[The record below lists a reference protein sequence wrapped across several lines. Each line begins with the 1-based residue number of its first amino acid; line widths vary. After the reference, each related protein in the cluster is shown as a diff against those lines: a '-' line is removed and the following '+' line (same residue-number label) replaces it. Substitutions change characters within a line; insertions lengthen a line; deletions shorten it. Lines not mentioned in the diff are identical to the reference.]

1 MNDLLRTHYWKN
13 RERKTAFAVQDSN
26 PWPREIGAYH
36 WALDHWA
43 TTAVELHWCV
53 QHVFAF
59 QLKDVD
65 FYFFDFF
72 PLFLIYL
79 LIFFSCFRNNGFY
92 EMTMFHVARSLTRT
106 QNDRHAIV
114 KSWYGKRSFTGCDKS
129 SGRNQMLFQPSWHC
143 INLWTSG
150 GQVKSE

>member
-43 TTAVELHWCV
+43 TTAVDLHWCV

-65 FYFFDFF
+65 FYFFYFF
-72 PLFLIYL
+72 FLYFWS
-79 LIFFSCFRNNGFY
+79 IFWSSFPASEIMVFMRWQCF
-92 EMTMFHVARSLTRT
+92 MSLARSLALRMIDMPLSSLDMVRGHLPGVTKVPAATRCCFSHRDT
-106 QNDRHAIV
+106 ALI
-114 KSWYGKRSFTGCDKS
+114 FE
-129 SGRNQMLFQPSWHC
+129 
-143 INLWTSG
+143 
-150 GQVKSE
+150 QVVAR